1 MPSPTARP
9 SASVTLRLPFPPH
22 THPSLPSDL
31 SLFTP
36 APLAIPPPPRQA
48 DFIVAGRLAAKV
60 DRVAGVV
67 QTARPDANN
76 ALYQAAIKQGDALLN
91 RVQKLSKVVDI
102 E

>member
-31 SLFTP
+31 SSP
-36 APLAIPPPPRQA
+36 PPHSQSPPPPRQA

>member
-1 MPSPTARP
+1 M
-9 SASVTLRLPFPPH
+9 
-22 THPSLPSDL
+22 
-31 SLFTP
+31 
-36 APLAIPPPPRQA
+36 
-48 DFIVAGRLAAKV
+48 AGRLAAKV

-67 QTARPDANN
+67 QTARPDAKN

>member
-1 MPSPTARP
+1 M
-9 SASVTLRLPFPPH
+9 
-22 THPSLPSDL
+22 
-31 SLFTP
+31 
-36 APLAIPPPPRQA
+36 
-48 DFIVAGRLAAKV
+48 AGRLAAKV